1 MSKKKFKFEVGEK
14 TRDVWS
20 GDLVSDCVFLAT
32 IGQGRM
38 LFYDET
44 FKCFRRV
51 FIEVDPGSGEP
62 YMNGWDCASKPSKLL
77 QS

>member
-1 MSKKKFKFEVGEK
+1 MKKKFKFEVGDK
-14 TRDVWS
+14 TKDIWS
-20 GDLVSDCVFLAT
+20 GDLVSECVFLAN

-51 FIEVDPGSGEP
+51 FIEMCDGEP
-62 YMNGWDCASKPSKLL
+62 CLNGWDCASKPSKLL
-77 QS
+77 

>member
-1 MSKKKFKFEVGEK
+1 MKKKFKFEVGDK
-14 TRDVWS
+14 TRNIWS
-20 GDLVSDCVFLAT
+20 GDLVSECVFLAN

-51 FIEVDPGSGEP
+51 FIEVDDDGRP
-62 YMNGWDCASKPSKLL
+62 YMNGWNCASKPSTLL
-77 QS
+77 